1 MISMIQNFFEWLFD
15 TAGTLLNFFVSIVE
29 GLLELFKMFPKIMRM
44 IFHAIG
50 YLPSIFVVFVTITIS
65 VYIIYLIVGRNAGSA
80 S

>member
-65 VYIIYLIVGRNAGSA
+65 VYIIYLIVGRSAGSA